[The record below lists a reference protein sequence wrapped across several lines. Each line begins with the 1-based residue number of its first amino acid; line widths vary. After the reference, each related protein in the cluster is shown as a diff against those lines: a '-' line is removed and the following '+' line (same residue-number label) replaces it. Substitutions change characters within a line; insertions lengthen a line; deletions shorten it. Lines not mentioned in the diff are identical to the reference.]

1 MQHFHAR
8 FLLPRNEGAVTSWCF
23 ERTFYQGQKTPHR
36 NQQDGAARWR
46 ALDLE
51 IRFLSVLG
59 WNARRA
65 SEQQKQTTPR
75 KAEHPHM
82 PSAQR
87 PTTFD
92 TRCLHRHRTPPHWP
106 IGVFSA
112 HRNDLGVECTS
123 ASEGTR
129 PAVGRTNVLHDE
141 ALHPPVCT
149 LLAFLTARPA
159 ACHHQSAQGTRRHA
173 GAGPRSK
180 LRRRSRAD
188 THRARAYWRAAAA
201 LPRRCS
207 ALPPPPFY
215 PTTQKNARHGRR
227 FRRRST
233 AGCRRQAAPSFL
245 ARARALRSQH
255 RRRRLAKAASFSS

>member
-1 MQHFHAR
+1 MGLLVGEPLIWR
-8 FLLPRNEGAVTSWCF
+8 FDFCRSWGGMHV
-23 ERTFYQGQKTPHR
+23 ERASNKNKQ
-36 NQQDGAARWR
+36 
-46 ALDLE
+46 
-51 IRFLSVLG
+51 
-59 WNARRA
+59 RRA
-65 SEQQKQTTPR
+65 KQ
-75 KAEHPHM
+75 
-82 PSAQR
+82 SI
-87 PTTFD
+87 PTCHRRND
-92 TRCLHRHRTPPHWP
+92 PPLLTRAASIGIGPPPHWP

-180 LRRRSRAD
+180 LRRRSCAD